1 MPLLYRLLADV
12 TVMLHLAY
20 VAFVLLG
27 WLAIAMG
34 GWLRWKWVRNRAFRG
49 LHLAMIGV
57 VVAEAWLGITCP
69 LTVWEQQLRA
79 AAGAETY
86 RGAFLANAVHNLLFF
101 DLPPWAFSLA
111 YTAFGMLV
119 LATLWLVPVDWRRS
133 DAPRPSAG
141 TR

>member
-12 TVMLHLAY
+12 TVVLHFAY

-34 GWLRWKWVRNRAFRG
+34 GWLRWRWVQNRAFRS

-79 AAGAETY
+79 AAGEETY
-86 RGAFLANAVHNLLFF
+86 RGGFLANAVHNLLFY
-101 DLPPWAFSLA
+101 DLPPWVFVLA
-111 YTAFGMLV
+111 YTMFGMVV
-119 LATLWLVPVDWRRS
+119 LATLWLVPVDWRQR
-133 DAPRPSAG
+133 DRPKPVTS
-141 TR
+141 